1 MKRLIHELR
10 EQNPKLAAKA
20 DGGSAKAAI
29 SLFCRE
35 CYGGDPGVKD
45 AIRACTAPNCPLYP
59 FRPYKR
65 VGEQA
70 PWQVGKIK
78 KELPPEQREAL
89 KETLRKAREAK
100 KETKGG

>member
-10 EQNPKLAAKA
+10 EQNPKLATKA

-59 FRPYKR
+59 CRPYKQE
-65 VGEQA
+65 GEQA
-70 PWQVGKIK
+70 PWQIGKPK
-78 KELPPEQREAL
+78 RTLSPEHLKALREGL
-89 KETLRKAREAK
+89 KIPSK
-100 KETKGG
+100 